1 MSDVSVFSS
10 RYNTFH
16 STFKETSLD
25 SENNYYLCTDE
36 SQTIIDFDKLLEC
49 RYPDSNIRPNSFDA
63 IYIDENNIHCIEF
76 KNQKPSKINNQDIR
90 DKLQEGKDELV
101 KVFQEQNIQ
110 INDLNF
116 IYSVVYK
123 ECKSYKDKYKCGI
136 VQTQIEFGLD
146 KYKDNGFV
154 KEIFTSDVDFFT
166 RAFRLKFKKELTC

>member
-1 MSDVSVFSS
+1 MSDIRVFNS
-10 RYNTFH
+10 RYNTFY

-36 SQTIIDFDKLLEC
+36 SQTIINFDKLLEDK
-49 RYPDSNIRPNSFDA
+49 YPDSNMRPKSFDA
-63 IYIDENNIHCIEF
+63 IYIDKNNIHCIEF
-76 KNQKPSKINNQDIR
+76 KNQKPSDINKEDIR
-90 DKLQEGKDELV
+90 DKLKEGKDELV
-101 KVFQEQNIQ
+101 MLFQEDNIQ

-123 ECKSYKDKYKCGI
+123 ECKSYRDKYKCGV

-166 RAFRLKFKKELTC
+166 RAFKLKFKKELMC